1 MKRHEKDG
9 NFIIPKMPKI
19 NDNTIK
25 INSTTPFSSS
35 NGKAES
41 QSKSTSSSRHHRLSS
56 IWTGSLHFGEQV
68 VESADL
74 HPAIR
79 GCSKPLGLLDFW
91 LGFTLATH

>member
-35 NGKAES
+35 NGKAEC
-41 QSKSTSSSRHHRLSS
+41 K
-56 IWTGSLHFGEQV
+56 F
-68 VESADL
+68 
-74 HPAIR
+74 
-79 GCSKPLGLLDFW
+79 F
-91 LGFTLATH
+91 